1 MNLIKSASEL
11 KAHDF
16 SKAVRTDKMVSAAG
30 NVFAIKLHVSE
41 EEEKEL
47 VRRINSALPED
58 IIIVAYAKVDDSFN
72 ARTDCKSR
80 HYRYFFFK
88 EDLNIEKME
97 EAAQK
102 FFGKHDFRRFCK
114 MQPQYE
120 ETGTV
125 RDIFIST
132 IVDLK
137 NNSDFLPMA
146 YYDCK
151 GSGFLW
157 HQVG

>member
-1 MNLIKSASEL
+1 MKQYE
-11 KAHDF
+11 F
-16 SKAVRTDKMVSAAG
+16 SKAGRTDKMVSAAG
-30 NVFAIKLHVSE
+30 NVFAIRLQISE
-41 EEEKEL
+41 EEELDL

-58 IIIVAYAKVDDSFN
+58 IIILAYAKVDDGFD
-72 ARTDCKSR
+72 ARHQCKTR

-88 EDLNIEKME
+88 EDLNLPNME

-102 FFGKHDFRRFCK
+102 FLGKNDFRRFCK

-120 ETGTV
+120 KSGTV
-125 RDIFIST
+125 KEIYKST

-151 GSGFLW
+151 GTGFLW
-157 HQVG
+157 HQVR

>member
-1 MNLIKSASEL
+1 MKEYS
-11 KAHDF
+11 F
-16 SKAVRTDKMVSAAG
+16 SKAGRTDKKVSAAG
-30 NVFAIKLHVSE
+30 NVIAIRFFISE
-41 EEEKEL
+41 EEEEDL
-47 VRRINSALPED
+47 VRRINSSLPED
-58 IIIVAYAKVDDSFN
+58 ILILAYAKVPESFD
-72 ARTDCKSR
+72 ARHDCKGR

-97 EAAQK
+97 EAAAK
-102 FFGKHDFRRFCK
+102 FIGQHDFARFCK

-120 ETGTV
+120 KSGTV
-125 RDIFIST
+125 RRIFSSS
-132 IVDLK
+132 IVDLNSK
-137 NNSDFLPMA
+137 SDFLPMA

>member
-1 MNLIKSASEL
+1 MKQHE
-11 KAHDF
+11 F
-16 SKAVRTDKMVSAAG
+16 SKAGRTDKMVSAAG
-30 NVFAIKLHVSE
+30 NVFAIRLHITE
-41 EEEKEL
+41 DEEKDL

-58 IIIVAYAKVDDSFN
+58 IIILAYARVADDFD
-72 ARTDCKSR
+72 ARHHCKTR

-88 EDLNIEKME
+88 EDLNLELME
-97 EAAQK
+97 DAANK
-102 FFGKHDFRRFCK
+102 FVGRHDFQRFCK

-120 ETGTV
+120 KSGTSKE
-125 RDIFIST
+125 IFISK

-151 GSGFLW
+151 GTGFLW
-157 HQVG
+157 HQVL

>member
-1 MNLIKSASEL
+1 
-11 KAHDF
+11 
-16 SKAVRTDKMVSAAG
+16 MVSAAG
-30 NVFAIKLHVSE
+30 NVIAMKLHISE
-41 EEEKEL
+41 DEEKDL

-58 IIIVAYAKVDDSFN
+58 IIILAYTKVPESFD
-72 ARTDCKSR
+72 ARHNCKTR

-88 EDLNIEKME
+88 EDLNLEKMN

-102 FFGKHDFRRFCK
+102 FIGMHDFKRFCK

-120 ETGTV
+120 KSGTTKEL
-125 RDIFIST
+125 FIST

-137 NNSDFLPMA
+137 NGSDFLPMA

-151 GSGFLW
+151 GTGFLW
-157 HQVG
+157 HQVL